1 MVDRDRSTVHESFRH
16 GYIKGLSVDMRTEFD
31 DLMDRVGRKKEA
43 SEKVELLQNKI
54 RELERIPDKSAL
66 VFLQY
71 IRSELAH
78 VMHLTGYSPRN
89 YEIDV
94 TRVP

>member
-1 MVDRDRSTVHESFRH
+1 
-16 GYIKGLSVDMRTEFD
+16 MRTEFN
-31 DLMDRVGRKKEA
+31 DLMDQVGREKGA

-54 RELERIPDKSAL
+54 RELENIPDKSAL
-66 VFLQY
+66 IFLQY
-71 IRSELAH
+71 IKSELAH
-78 VMHLTGYSPRN
+78 VMHLTGYTPRN